1 MFGATDRLSLVLFL
15 SVSQLIAAGK
25 WVKLEKTTYVDPA
38 GNTRY
43 CSVFSWHGLSS
54 DNHLSTYWRSD
65 FSPTRTWETA
75 KRTTRQTNT
84 QADGERLRA
93 FCFPV
98 GSSVGPCTDTKVRL
112 WAKPAVTHFSWQVSE
127 SSRCWNGHSTKTAL
141 WWWSSFVPLWDA
153 TLWSFLQVNS
163 IFFFFLKWIPQ
174 TSLQLFIVSPEFHQK
189 KPSSLNFLC
198 GKVLISSLKTI
209 LHFIP
214 LLT

>member
-1 MFGATDRLSLVLFL
+1 MPQIVSAWCFSSLSRSSLQQENGWSWRRRRTWTLLETPGTVPSSADMDYHPIIIWAQFDSPIFHPPGPGRLRK
-15 SVSQLIAAGK
+15 GRRDK
-25 WVKLEKTTYVDPA
+25 
-38 GNTRY
+38 
-43 CSVFSWHGLSS
+43 
-54 DNHLSTYWRSD
+54 
-65 FSPTRTWETA
+65 PTR
-75 KRTTRQTNT
+75 RQMVSVY
-84 QADGERLRA
+84 AL

-98 GSSVGPCTDTKVRL
+98 VSSVGPCTDTKVRL